1 MKIFQQSDI
10 PLKMERQGLKFNAF
24 QQNQFK
30 YLYLLINDC
39 GLKHNKPL
47 FCMAKSKTMEKTI
60 INNYEEFESYLGKEI
75 GVSEYLE
82 ITQEQIDKFAE
93 ATLDYQW
100 IHTDPERA
108 KKESPF
114 KSTIAHGYLTVSLL
128 TNMWYQIVDVRNV
141 KMIVNYGIEKLRFQ
155 QPVMVNHRIRARVS
169 LNDIRN
175 LRGIAKIQV
184 KIIVEIEGQKK
195 PAYDAL
201 VTFLYHFE

>member
-1 MKIFQQSDI
+1 MHGKI
-10 PLKMERQGLKFNAF
+10 KM
-24 QQNQFK
+24 
-30 YLYLLINDC
+30 
-39 GLKHNKPL
+39 
-47 FCMAKSKTMEKTI
+47 MEKTI
-60 INNYEEFESYLGKEI
+60 INNYEDFESYLGKEI

-82 ITQEQIDKFAE
+82 ITQEQINKFAD

-108 KKESPF
+108 KEESPF

-155 QPVMVNHRIRARVS
+155 QPVMVNDKIRARVS

-184 KIIVEIEGQKK
+184 KIVVEIEGQNK

-201 VTFLYHFE
+201 VTFLYHFDN

>member
-1 MKIFQQSDI
+1 MD
-10 PLKMERQGLKFNAF
+10 
-24 QQNQFK
+24 
-30 YLYLLINDC
+30 
-39 GLKHNKPL
+39 
-47 FCMAKSKTMEKTI
+47 KTI
-60 INNYEEFESYLGKEI
+60 INNYEEFEALLGKEI

-82 ITQEQIDKFAE
+82 ITQDQINKFAD
-93 ATLDYQW
+93 ATLDFQW

-108 KKESPF
+108 ADESPF

-128 TNMWYQIVDVRNV
+128 TYLWYQIVDVRNV

-155 QPVMVNHRIRARVS
+155 QPVKVNDKIRAKVS
-169 LNDIRN
+169 LNDIKN

-184 KIIVEIEGQKK
+184 KIIIEIEGEKK

>member
-1 MKIFQQSDI
+1 MHGKI
-10 PLKMERQGLKFNAF
+10 K
-24 QQNQFK
+24 
-30 YLYLLINDC
+30 
-39 GLKHNKPL
+39 
-47 FCMAKSKTMEKTI
+47 KTMEKTI
-60 INNYEEFESYLGKEI
+60 INNYEEFESYLGKVI

-82 ITQEQIDKFAE
+82 ITQEQIDKFAD
-93 ATLDYQW
+93 ATLDHQW

-108 KKESPF
+108 KNESPF

-155 QPVMVNHRIRARVS
+155 QPVMVNDRIRARVS
-169 LNDIRN
+169 LSDIRN

-184 KIIVEIEGQKK
+184 KIVTEIEGQKK

-201 VTFLYHFE
+201 ITFLYHFDN